1 MTHPLS
7 GIRVLEV
14 ANFIAG
20 PFCAAQLA
28 DLGADV
34 VKVEDPRR
42 GDNVRQTGPFLE
54 DGESSP
60 FVRLNRNKRSLA
72 LDLKSPQGKQVFR
85 RLAAGADVVVEN
97 LRPGAMAALGL
108 DYTSLG
114 PDNPGLVYLASSAWG
129 SDGPLSLLPGLDII
143 VQGMAGLM
151 SVTGE
156 EGGAPVKAGV
166 PICDLVCALY
176 GALGVVAALAA
187 RQQTGRGQLVEV
199 NLFEAGASLTLW
211 EAGRYLATGEVP
223 GPLGSAHQTTAP
235 YQAVRTADGHIT
247 IGAITPPTWEA
258 LCRALG
264 TPELLTDT
272 RFADNPSRHAHR
284 RELAAIIEEVTEK
297 KPGEEWLSILR
308 GAGVPCGP
316 INTYDQVVAD
326 PQLQAN
332 GFFAAVPHPQLG
344 PLTVLGSPMHF
355 QATPG
360 RMERA
365 GPRLGEHSVEV
376 LREAGIAEG
385 VVAELARNGTISS
398 P

>member
-42 GDNVRQTGPFLE
+42 GDNVRQTGPFLPG
-54 DGESSP
+54 GESSP
-60 FVRLNRNKRSLA
+60 FARLNRNKRSLA
-72 LDLKSPQGKQVFR
+72 LDLKAPEGKEIFR
-85 RLAAGADVVVEN
+85 RLAARADVVVEN
-97 LRPGAMAALGL
+97 LRPGAMAGLGL
-108 DYTSLG
+108 DYPSLE
-114 PDNPGLVYLASSAWG
+114 PANPGLVYLQASAFG
-129 SDGPLSLLPGLDII
+129 PEGPLASQPGLDII
-143 VQGMAGLM
+143 VQGMAGLL

-166 PICDLVCALY
+166 PICDLACALY
-176 GALGVVAALAA
+176 GALAVVAALVA
-187 RQQTGRGQLVEV
+187 RQESGRGQLVEV

-223 GPLGSAHQTTAP
+223 GPLGSAHQTAAP
-235 YQAVRTADGHIT
+235 YQAIRTADGHIT
-247 IGAITPPTWEA
+247 VGAITPPTWEA
-258 LCRALG
+258 FCRALEL
-264 TPELLTDT
+264 PELVADP
-272 RFADNPSRHAHR
+272 RFADNPSRHANR
-284 RELAAIIEEVTEK
+284 RELIALVEEVTDK
-297 KPGEEWLSILR
+297 KPAAEWLATLR
-308 GAGVPCGP
+308 QAGVPCGP

-326 PQLQAN
+326 PQLEAN
-332 GFFAAVPHPQLG
+332 GFFRSAPHAQAG

-355 QATPG
+355 SATPG
-360 RMERA
+360 RIERA
-365 GPRLGEHSVEV
+365 GPLLGEHSLEV
-376 LREAGIAEG
+376 LAEAGVSSGEAQALRRAGI
-385 VVAELARNGTISS
+385 VAT

>member
-54 DGESSP
+54 GGESSP

-72 LDLKSPQGKQVFR
+72 LDLKSAEGKQVFR
-85 RLAAGADVVVEN
+85 RLAASADVVVEN
-97 LRPGAMAALGL
+97 LRPGAMAGLGL
-108 DYTSLG
+108 DYPSLE
-114 PDNPGLVYLASSAWG
+114 PENPGLVYLAASAWG
-129 SDGPLSLLPGLDII
+129 GDGPLSSLPGLDII

-151 SVTGE
+151 SITGE
-156 EGGAPVKAGV
+156 QGGPPVKAGV

-176 GALGVVAALAA
+176 GALGVVAALSA

-199 NLFEAGASLTLW
+199 NLFEAGTSLTLW

-235 YQAVRTADGHIT
+235 YQAVRTADGHVT
-247 IGAITPPTWEA
+247 IGAITPATWQG

-264 TPELLTDT
+264 APELLSDP

-284 RELAAIIEEVTEK
+284 RELAELIEEVTER
-297 KPGEEWLSILR
+297 KPTEEWLSLLR
-308 GAGVPCGP
+308 EAGVPCGP

-326 PQLQAN
+326 PQLEAN
-332 GFFAAVPHPQLG
+332 GFFVALPHPRLG

-355 QATPG
+355 SETPG
-360 RMERA
+360 RM
-365 GPRLGEHSVEV
+365 
-376 LREAGIAEG
+376 
-385 VVAELARNGTISS
+385 
-398 P
+398 